1 MRHPSKIHAS
11 FQMFGQTNPYPEPPS
26 EYNTFANVEQA
37 KAYYER
43 EARASGHDYML
54 ADGYGGG
61 PASWVDL
68 FDAEAWDG
76 VSYGDPYAR
85 LEFGP
90 RMGIKVEE
98 F

>member
-11 FQMFGQTNPYPEPPS
+11 FQTFGRTNPYPEPPS
-26 EYNTFANVEQA
+26 KQNTFANIEEA
-37 KAYYER
+37 KAYYKR
-43 EARASGHDYML
+43 EARASGHDYIL

-61 PASWVDL
+61 PASWADL
-68 FDAEAWDG
+68 FDARAWDG
-76 VSYGDPYAR
+76 ISYGDPYAR

-90 RMGIKVEE
+90 RMGVKVEE